1 MTHLGE
7 LDAALVV
14 TEGSGHDAFTG
25 IQENSQ
31 VRLTHRDDGSFV
43 TSGPSVDDTALETLG
58 LSEERLA
65 RVRYLRAEIAGGRY
79 FVASHHV
86 AERLMDTMLLD

>member
-1 MTHLGE
+1 MSRTDDFEAG
-7 LDAALVV
+7 LVAPG
-14 TEGSGHDAFTG
+14 GSVHEAFTG

-43 TSGPSVDDTALETLG
+43 TSDSSLDNGALEALG

-65 RVRYLRAEIAGGRY
+65 RLRHLRAEIAGGRY
-79 FVASHHV
+79 FVASHDV
-86 AERLMDTMLLD
+86 AERLMDYMVLD

>member
-1 MTHLGE
+1 MTHMDDFEAG
-7 LDAALVV
+7 LVAP
-14 TEGSGHDAFTG
+14 EGSEHEAFSG

-43 TSGPSVDDTALETLG
+43 ASDSSLDDGLLEALG

-65 RVRYLRAEIAGGRY
+65 RLRHLRAEIAGGRY
-79 FVASHHV
+79 FVASHDV
-86 AERLMDTMLLD
+86 ADRLMGYMLVD